1 MILSVNNND
10 YCLDKYY
17 LKISPLLSI
26 NCKSY
31 LSFLT
36 LEKVV
41 SAGVVESNNSQH
53 FSEEG

>member
-10 YCLDKYY
+10 YCIDKYY

-41 SAGVVESNNSQH
+41 SAGVVELNNSQH